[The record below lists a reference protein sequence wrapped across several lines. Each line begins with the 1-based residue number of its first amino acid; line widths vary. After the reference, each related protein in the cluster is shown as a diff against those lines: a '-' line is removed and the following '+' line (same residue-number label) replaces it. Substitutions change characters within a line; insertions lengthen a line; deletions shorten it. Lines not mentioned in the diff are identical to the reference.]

1 MKSLQD
7 RAVEALNKYYGYS
20 DFRKSQK
27 RVIENIL
34 NGKDTLAIMPTGGG
48 KSICYQ
54 IPALLFDGIT
64 IVISPLI
71 SLMKDQVDGIKDL
84 GISAAYI
91 NSTLSK
97 NDTSEILDKLKDNEI
112 KILYIAPERL
122 ESSEFLNLVKQLNI
136 SQVAVDEAHCVSQW
150 GHDFRTSYR
159 YISNFI
165 MQLSQ
170 KPVVTAFTA
179 TATKEVREDIVRLIK
194 LKNPG
199 IFISGFDRENLKISS
214 LKVGDRFDYLLNY
227 IKENEEQSGIIY
239 VSTRKEADNIY
250 EKLSRHNINITRYHA
265 GLSDQERKDNQEDFV
280 YDRKNVIVA
289 TNAFGMG
296 IDKSNVRYVIHYN
309 IPRSIEAYYQEIGR
323 AGRDGEIS
331 ECILLFAP
339 QDVMTH
345 KYLIETS
352 VQDEERKV
360 NEYKKLQYMIDF
372 VHYSGCLR
380 KYILNYFGEEVAYN
394 ECNNCSNCLSEGEYV
409 DRTIDAQKV
418 LSCIFRMKREF
429 GVNVIADVLRG
440 SSQKKVMQYGFNE
453 LPTYGIMKDYSKDE
467 LSGFINTLIAHGYID
482 LKEGGYPM
490 VVLNQM
496 SMNVL
501 KNEEKVVIK
510 QNIKVK
516 KLNTN
521 NDLFEI
527 LRNVRKEIAAA
538 ENVPPYF
545 IFSDNTLKDM
555 STRYPVTEEQF
566 LDISGVGESKL
577 EKYGQA
583 FISEIKQY
591 VQDKNI
597 DTQWE
602 YKKKSRINVQN
613 DDSDHQDHDV
623 LKKNISSNEQE
634 NQIKQEVLRTHEIT
648 ANMIKQGMSIKQI
661 VEERKLTMKTIISHI
676 SKCFEEGKY
685 LDLENEYDKFFN
697 EEDEKLVIESVKKVG
712 IERLA
717 PIKEM
722 LPDHISYDAIRL
734 IIIKNFFGKGSMT
747 DKSEY
752 SSAKTI

>member
-7 RAVEALNKYYGYS
+7 RALEALNKYYGYS

-71 SLMKDQVDGIKDL
+71 SLMKDQVDGIKEL
-84 GISAAYI
+84 GINAAYI
-91 NSTLSK
+91 NSSLSQ
-97 NDTSEILDKLKDNEI
+97 NETSEILDKLKSNEI
-112 KILYIAPERL
+112 KILYVAPERL
-122 ESSEFLNLVKQLNI
+122 ESLEFLNLIRELNI

-159 YISNFI
+159 YVSNFI
-165 MQLSQ
+165 TQLSQ
-170 KPVVTAFTA
+170 RPIITAFTA
-179 TATKEVREDIVRLIK
+179 TATEEVREDIVKLIQ

-214 LKVGDRFDYLLNY
+214 LKVGDRFEYLLNY
-227 IKENEEQSGIIY
+227 IKENEQQSGIVY

-250 EKLSRHNINITRYHA
+250 EKLSRLQVNITRYHA
-265 GLSDQERKDNQEDFV
+265 GLSDQDRKENQEDFV
-280 YDRKNVIVA
+280 YDRKNIIVA

-323 AGRDGEIS
+323 AGRDGEVS
-331 ECILLFAP
+331 ECILLFSP

-345 KYLIETS
+345 KFLIETS
-352 VQDEERKV
+352 VQDEDRKV
-360 NEYKKLQYMIDF
+360 NEYRKLQYMIDF

-380 KYILNYFGEEVAYN
+380 KYILNYFGEEVDYE
-394 ECNNCSNCLSEGEYV
+394 ECKNCSNCLSDGEFV
-409 DRTIDAQKV
+409 DRTLDAQKV
-418 LSCIFRMKREF
+418 LSCIYRMKREF
-429 GVNVIADVLRG
+429 GVNVICDVLRG
-440 SSQKKVMQYGFNE
+440 SSQKKVMDYGFNE
-453 LPTYGIMKDYSKDE
+453 LSTYGIMKEYSKNE

-490 VVLNQM
+490 VILNQM
-496 SMNVL
+496 SMKIL

-516 KLNTN
+516 KLTTN

-527 LRNVRKEIAAA
+527 LRNIRKEIASA

-577 EKYGQA
+577 EKYGQV
-583 FISEIKQY
+583 FIKEIKQY
-591 VQDKNI
+591 VEEKNI
-597 DTQWE
+597 ETQWE
-602 YKKKSRINVQN
+602 FKKKSRISSENV
-613 DDSDHQDHDV
+613 V
-623 LKKNISSNEQE
+623 LDNKNILNQTEPANERKNSNG
-634 NQIKQEVLRTHEIT
+634 QIELRTHEIT
-648 ANMIKQGMSIKQI
+648 ANMLEKGMSIKQV
-661 VEERKLTMKTIISHI
+661 VEERKLTMKTIIGHI
-676 SKCFEEGKY
+676 SKYFEEGNY
-685 LDLENEYDKFFN
+685 VNLEKDYEEFFN
-697 EEDEKLVIESVKKVG
+697 EDDEMLVLEAVQKVG
-712 IERLA
+712 FERLL
-717 PIKEM
+717 PIKE
-722 LPDHISYDAIRL
+722 LVPDSISYDAIKL
-734 IIIKNFFGKGSMT
+734 IIIKNYF
-747 DKSEY
+747 
-752 SSAKTI
+752 AKNNLEDRTKRLLS